1 MSYSAE
7 AKQAAAR
14 DSLSLIIITF
24 LSAAPYVWRL
34 GFYSDDWDIVGKLQ
48 RAHAH
53 GRWPIA
59 EILELSPGRPLHG
72 LYAALLF
79 AAFGRDPLGYHLVNT
94 AVLAASALLFYLLL
108 VRLRSGRSE
117 ALTAALVFVVLPQ
130 LSTIRVW
137 FAAFQITLSL
147 AFMLASLHGQLS
159 FARSGKPAWAAFA
172 LLTAVLSLAAYEI
185 FVPLLAGFAI
195 ALAIAKARKRRIRGW
210 RSFAAPVAVA
220 ALLAV
225 AFLFKVNSSSRAG
238 SLTQWDRYA
247 RGAWQLVRPDYDW
260 RIDSSLNIF
269 AALDTHFWRV
279 LTGWASAAAD
289 LVAGRLDPVLIGAS
303 AAAAALA
310 LWRLRTAPRSESRS
324 VRLLLFLGVATFV
337 LGHALFVI
345 VPAIVFTPTGMGNR
359 VLVAAA
365 LGVAMIFAGSIA
377 IVRDRSN
384 AAFALLGALVVF
396 LGMLR
401 LNTIERYWAET
412 PSLQRSVL
420 DAARHDLASLPSS
433 STVMLDG
440 VCPYHGPAV
449 VFETWWDTGAA
460 LSFALNRPVTA
471 DVVSPRTVVTAGGI
485 ETSIYK
491 QRSFYRY
498 GAQLYLY
505 DVRRHLAFALPNAR
519 TAQDYFA
526 HRPLLRCPTGYV
538 ARGVPV

>member
-1 MSYSAE
+1 
-7 AKQAAAR
+7 
-14 DSLSLIIITF
+14 
-24 LSAAPYVWRL
+24 
-34 GFYSDDWDIVGKLQ
+34 
-48 RAHAH
+48 
-53 GRWPIA
+53 
-59 EILELSPGRPLHG
+59 
-72 LYAALLF
+72 
-79 AAFGRDPLGYHLVNT
+79 
-94 AVLAASALLFYLLL
+94 
-108 VRLRSGRSE
+108 
-117 ALTAALVFVVLPQ
+117 
-130 LSTIRVW
+130 
-137 FAAFQITLSL
+137 
-147 AFMLASLHGQLS
+147 
-159 FARSGKPAWAAFA
+159 
-172 LLTAVLSLAAYEI
+172 
-185 FVPLLAGFAI
+185 
-195 ALAIAKARKRRIRGW
+195 
-210 RSFAAPVAVA
+210 
-220 ALLAV
+220 
-225 AFLFKVNSSSRAG
+225 
-238 SLTQWDRYA
+238 
-247 RGAWQLVRPDYDW
+247 
-260 RIDSSLNIF
+260 
-269 AALDTHFWRV
+269 
-279 LTGWASAAAD
+279 
-289 LVAGRLDPVLIGAS
+289 
-303 AAAAALA
+303 
-310 LWRLRTAPRSESRS
+310 
-324 VRLLLFLGVATFV
+324 
-337 LGHALFVI
+337 
-345 VPAIVFTPTGMGNR
+345 
-359 VLVAAA
+359 
-365 LGVAMIFAGSIA
+365 MIFAGSIA

-420 DAARHDLASLPSS
+420 DAARHDLASLPSG